1 MHEGAAHTSVRSPA
15 RPALELSDIVR
26 AHGQAYRQR
35 HVLTPEQHAVLSA
48 IERCRTAALGGH
60 LDVCAACGYSEP
72 SYNSCRNRHC
82 PKCQALAQARWIEGR
97 MQRVLP
103 THYFHVVFTLPAE
116 LRPLAAHNRRR
127 IFDLLFAAASATLL
141 ELGRDPER
149 LGAELGITMVLHTWA
164 RDLQFH
170 PHVHAIVTGGGL
182 SLDGTRWVHA
192 PPDFLFPVQVM
203 GALFRGKF
211 LAALDAAYAR
221 GELTLPEEGG
231 PTDPE
236 AWDRL
241 RDRLYRLPWVVYAK
255 RPFGGPEQVIRYLG
269 RYPHRVGI
277 SNQRLVRMD
286 DDGITFRTKEG
297 KTVTLLPEPFL
308 ARFLQ
313 HVLPDGFVKI
323 RHYGLMASSHATT
336 KLELARERLAPV
348 TAARLCRAAEPPGTG
363 DDDRGSF
370 VLVLL
375 RLTGIDVRLCPAC
388 HQPTMVR
395 QPLPGPPSRAPPVA
409 A

>member
-1 MHEGAAHTSVRSPA
+1 MHEGAAHISVRSPA
-15 RPALELSDIVR
+15 RPALELADIVR
-26 AHGQAYRQR
+26 AHGAAYRQR
-35 HVLTPEQHAVLSA
+35 HVLLPEQHAVLSA

-116 LRPLAAHNRRR
+116 LRPLATHNRRA

-141 ELGRDPER
+141 ELGRDPGR

-164 RDLQFH
+164 RDLKVH

-182 SLDGTRWVHA
+182 SRGGTRWVRA
-192 PPDFLFPVQVM
+192 RRDYLFPVQVL

-211 LAALDAAYAR
+211 LAALEAAHAR
-221 GELTLPEEGG
+221 GELTLPDKSEGA
-231 PTDPE
+231 DPE

-241 RDRLYRLPWVVYAK
+241 RNRLYRTRWIVYAK

-269 RYPHRVGI
+269 RYTHRVGI
-277 SNQRLVRMD
+277 EKQRLVRMD
-286 DDGITFRTKEG
+286 DDGITFRTKAG
-297 KTVTLLPEPFL
+297 KTVTLLPELFL

-323 RHYGLMASSHATT
+323 RHYGLMASGNATT
-336 KLELARERLAPV
+336 KLELARERLALAAPALRC
-348 TAARLCRAAEPPGTG
+348 TAPDASATG
-363 DDDRGSF
+363 DDGRASF
-370 VLVLL
+370 DLVLL
-375 RLTGIDVRLCPAC
+375 RLTGIDIRLCPAC
-388 HQPTMVR
+388 QQPTMVR
-395 QPLPGPPSRAPPVA
+395 QPLPIPPSRAPPVA

>member
-1 MHEGAAHTSVRSPA
+1 MRSPA
-15 RPALELSDIVR
+15 RPALELADIVR
-26 AHGQAYRQR
+26 AHGEAYRQR
-35 HVLTPEQHAVLSA
+35 HVLWPEQYAVLRA

-60 LDVCAACGYSEP
+60 LCVCAACGYSEA

-97 MQRVLP
+97 LQRVLP

-116 LRPLAAHNRRR
+116 LRPVAMYNRRR

-141 ELGRDPER
+141 ELGRDPGR
-149 LGAELGITMVLHTWA
+149 LCAELGITMVLHTWA
-164 RDLQFH
+164 RDLTFH

-182 SLDGTRWVHA
+182 SLDGTRWA
-192 PPDFLFPVQVM
+192 RARRDYLFPVQVM

-211 LAALDAAYAR
+211 LAAFEAARAR
-221 GELTLPEEGG
+221 GELTLPAHGAGG
-231 PTDPE
+231 EPE

-241 RDRLYRLPWVVYAK
+241 RDRLYRTRWVVYAK
-255 RPFGGPEQVIRYLG
+255 RPFGGSKQVIRYLG
-269 RYPHRVGI
+269 RYTHRVGL

-286 DDGITFRTKEG
+286 EDGITFRTKAG
-297 KTVTLLPEPFL
+297 KSVTLLPEEFL

-323 RHYGLMASSHATT
+323 RHYGLMASGHATT
-336 KLELARERLAPV
+336 KLEIARKCLAPV
-348 TAARLCRAAEPPGTG
+348 AKERSCSAPDAPPTG
-363 DDDRGSF
+363 DDGRACFD
-370 VLVLL
+370 LL
-375 RLTGIDVRLCPAC
+375 LFRLTGIDVRLCPAC
-388 HQPTMVR
+388 QQPTMVR
-395 QPLPGPPSRAPPVA
+395 TPLPLPPSRAPPLA